1 MHGSRKARPRIPRL
15 QETALRAA
23 GVQRLFTEQ
32 ASGGRWDRPQLQRL
46 LDQLRSADVVVVWKL
61 DRLSRSL
68 KDLLHI
74 MDRIAQAEAGFRSLT
89 EAIDTTTPAGR
100 MLMQMVG
107 SFAEF
112 ERAMIR
118 ERTQAG
124 LAIARAE
131 GRTRGRRPK
140 LGPQQQAAIVEMV
153 RSGRQT
159 QAAAARLFRVHPATV
174 SRLVAMQQQV
184 EPTAVHTPGGRV
196 NASVHTARGVSVR
209 QPYEAGQTGDA
220 QRAKTRGHSI
230 RQFTVTPTRDR
241 GKANHRASFLAMEP
255 RWGDGVH
262 APWHPG
268 ASCRCPFLGP
278 ILPRIAHY
286 VDNNST
292 PTIAPTLLQEKAFL
306 FLHTSCQG
314 AQRSVPLLCA
324 TIGPTSSSYVRQSLV
339 STTMPPRYPAV
350 VVAPAEACDAK
361 KSANA
366 RRAIMPRLA
375 LRPVCR
381 SSRSR

>member
-1 MHGSRKARPRIPRL
+1 MMLGYARISKGETQDTRL

-23 GVQRLFTEQ
+23 GVERLFTEQ

-46 LDQLRSADVVVVWKL
+46 LDQLRPQDVVVVWKL

-124 LAIARAE
+124 LAVARAE
-131 GRTRGRRPK
+131 GRMGGRRPK
-140 LGPQQQAAIVEMV
+140 LGLQQQAAIVEMV

-174 SRLVAMQQQV
+174 SRLLALQQQS
-184 EPTAVHTPGGRV
+184 EPTAVHTPG
-196 NASVHTARGVSVR
+196 
-209 QPYEAGQTGDA
+209 DA
-220 QRAKTRGHSI
+220 
-230 RQFTVTPTRDR
+230 
-241 GKANHRASFLAMEP
+241 
-255 RWGDGVH
+255 
-262 APWHPG
+262 
-268 ASCRCPFLGP
+268 
-278 ILPRIAHY
+278 
-286 VDNNST
+286 
-292 PTIAPTLLQEKAFL
+292 
-306 FLHTSCQG
+306 
-314 AQRSVPLLCA
+314 
-324 TIGPTSSSYVRQSLV
+324 
-339 STTMPPRYPAV
+339 
-350 VVAPAEACDAK
+350 
-361 KSANA
+361 
-366 RRAIMPRLA
+366 
-375 LRPVCR
+375 
-381 SSRSR
+381 